1 MNSSWNRNGSAPI
14 CYNQTRTRTGGE
26 KSTHMHAMSDWVS
39 DFLHHHSVSRSLMWH
54 VSCVC
59 GWRTRF
65 ENEGIGMYQIRMFK
79 HQLQTPMDCVLLNE
93 IHQSRRKRTI
103 RLLVS
108 RPVCFSWVWVRVCL
122 HWTKTGHQLQSQ
134 QPRLDGSFFLSVGD
148 SNYYLICRNL
158 IFSTNT
164 RGSTEVGI

>member
-26 KSTHMHAMSDWVS
+26 KSTHMHSMSDWVS
-39 DFLHHHSVSRSLMWH
+39 DFLHHHSVSRSLWH

-108 RPVCFSWVWVRVCL
+108 RPVW
-122 HWTKTGHQLQSQ
+122 LQ
-134 QPRLDGSFFLSVGD
+134 LSVGSCLLALD
-148 SNYYLICRNL
+148 KDRPSTAVTAATIGWVLFSVCR
-158 IFSTNT
+158 
-164 RGSTEVGI
+164 RQ

>member
-1 MNSSWNRNGSAPI
+1 MDLLQFVITRQGQGQEKKDRPTCMRCQIGFPI
-14 CYNQTRTRTGGE
+14 SYIIIQ
-26 KSTHMHAMSDWVS
+26 
-39 DFLHHHSVSRSLMWH
+39 SVNRSLWH

-65 ENEGIGMYQIRMFK
+65 ENEGIGMYQIRVFK

-108 RPVCFSWVWVRVCL
+108 RPVWLQLSVGSCLLALAKDRPSTAVTAATIGWVL
-122 HWTKTGHQLQSQ
+122 
-134 QPRLDGSFFLSVGD
+134 FFLSVGD